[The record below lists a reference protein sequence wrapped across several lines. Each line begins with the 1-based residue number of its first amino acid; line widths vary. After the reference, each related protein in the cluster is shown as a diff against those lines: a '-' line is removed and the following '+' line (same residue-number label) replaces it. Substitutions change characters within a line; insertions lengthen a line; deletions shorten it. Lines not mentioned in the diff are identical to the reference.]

1 MTKKI
6 KEMQEFFGLEVT
18 GKLDSGTLHLVQK
31 RRCGFPDIA
40 GFSTFAGEP
49 KWAKQV
55 LTYRILN
62 YTPDPRP
69 ADVNAAIKKA
79 LNVWSSVTPLK
90 FIKKDRGDAD
100 IMISFAAGGHN
111 DFIPFDGPGG
121 SVAHAYAPGK
131 DFGGDAHF
139 DEDETWTK
147 STEDTNLFYV
157 AAHEFGHS
165 LGLFHSKDPNAL
177 MYPIYRKFDPSVFL
191 LHQDDING
199 IQHLYGPSSN
209 THNDQSESAEI
220 KDTTEAEEPA
230 LPNTCSPDLTFDA
243 VTSFR
248 GELLFFKDK
257 RFWRKHPAVRTAD
270 LHLISSFW
278 PRLPSGV
285 DAAYEIPEKDET
297 VIFKGNE
304 FWVVRGDTILPGYPK
319 KIYTLGFSKD
329 VTKIDAAFYNVN
341 EEKIYYFIGD
351 NFLSYDKRSQT
362 MGSKLT
368 LIRDAFPGINGKIDA
383 AFQHENLFC
392 RSMQKHGSLLTTSFS
407 ARFTFAQF
415 VRQLPGL
422 ELKDFKMVRL
432 TSQGIPEPVCHHGNP
447 AWHATKQIPSPG
459 KSSASETKNVIWLPV
474 CLGNRCLA
482 WKVALLP
489 CSFY

>member
-1 MTKKI
+1 MRLENLPFLLLLCAALSYAFPADARQKKEDIQLIQKYLENYYGFKKDGESFIWKNNSPMTKKI
-6 KEMQEFFGLEVT
+6 KEMQEFLGLKVT
-18 GKLDSGTLHLVQK
+18 GKLDSGTLDLVHK
-31 RRCGFPDIA
+31 RRCGFPDVA

-49 KWAKQV
+49 KWAKKV

-62 YTPDPRP
+62 YTPDLHP

-100 IMISFAAGGHN
+100 IMISFAARGHN

-177 MYPIYRKFDPSVFL
+177 MYPVYRKSDPSVFP

-209 THNDQSESAEI
+209 THSDQRESAEI
-220 KDTTEAEEPA
+220 EDTTEPKDPA
-230 LPNTCSPDLTFDA
+230 LTNTCGLNLTFDA
-243 VTSFR
+243 VTTFR
-248 GELLFFKDK
+248 GEIVFFKDK
-257 RFWRKHPAVRTAD
+257 HFWRKHPAVKTAD
-270 LHLISSFW
+270 LNFISSFW
-278 PRLPSGV
+278 PRLPPGV

-304 FWVVRGDTILPGYPK
+304 FWIVRGDIILPGHPK

-329 VTKIDAAFYNVN
+329 VTKIDAAVYNAN
-341 EEKIYYFIGD
+341 EGKTYYFIGD
-351 NFLSYDKRSQT
+351 KFWSYDKRSL
-362 MGSKLT
+362 SVDRKPI
-368 LIRDAFPGINGKIDA
+368 LIRNAFPGIKGKIDA
-383 AFQHENLFC
+383 VFQHENFFYFFC
-392 RSMQKHGSLLTTSFS
+392 GRKQFEFDPDKKRVTRLLKTNFW
-407 ARFTFAQF
+407 F
-415 VRQLPGL
+415 
-422 ELKDFKMVRL
+422 
-432 TSQGIPEPVCHHGNP
+432 
-447 AWHATKQIPSPG
+447 
-459 KSSASETKNVIWLPV
+459 
-474 CLGNRCLA
+474 
-482 WKVALLP
+482 P
-489 CSFY
+489 C